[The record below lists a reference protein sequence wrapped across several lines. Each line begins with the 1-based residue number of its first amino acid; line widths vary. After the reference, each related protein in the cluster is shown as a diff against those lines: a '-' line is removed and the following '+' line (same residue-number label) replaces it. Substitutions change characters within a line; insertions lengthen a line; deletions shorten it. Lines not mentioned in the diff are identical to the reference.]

1 MFVFI
6 WISTNM
12 EDTEVCCSVLDKE
25 IDSHFSHTHMIMS
38 AAYSLFLTLHCQ
50 NASQSKPINTVDMAA
65 PL

>member
-1 MFVFI
+1 
-6 WISTNM
+6 M